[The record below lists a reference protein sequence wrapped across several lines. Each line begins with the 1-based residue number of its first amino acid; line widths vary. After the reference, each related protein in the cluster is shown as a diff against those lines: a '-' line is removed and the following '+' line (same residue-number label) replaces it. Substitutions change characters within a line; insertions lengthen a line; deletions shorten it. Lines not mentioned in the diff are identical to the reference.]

1 MRCFIELSYDG
12 SAYHGWQRQP
22 ESISVQQ
29 VMEETLSELIGQKTI
44 VVGCGRTDTGVHAS
58 IFYAHFEWHG
68 EFGAR
73 FKDYGQ
79 LAWKLNGMLPDD
91 VGVRR
96 IFEVGD
102 RDHARF
108 TAQERAYTYWVHTAK
123 DPFLEGR
130 STRIYQELDLEAMNA
145 GAKCLVQK
153 ADFAAFCK
161 VGSLQKTTICDVR
174 MAQWQREDV
183 HRLRFDIS
191 ADRFLRNMVR
201 AVVGT
206 LVDVGR
212 GRMAPDMVED
222 VLRSK
227 DRGRAGM
234 SAAACGLYLSRIDYP
249 FLA

>member
-1 MRCFIELSYDG
+1 VRCFIELSYDG

-68 EFGAR
+68 AFGAR

-212 GRMAPDMVED
+212 GRMAPEMVED

>member
-68 EFGAR
+68 AFGAR

-161 VGSLQKTTICDVR
+161 VGSLQKTTTCDVR

-212 GRMAPDMVED
+212 GRMAPEMVED